1 MKALQWSYLAASFE
15 SNRVLGCA
23 RSSKSM
29 HDPAVH
35 SDGSNQQRVRQAPC
49 FRQCVRARAAVH
61 TTLFKFS
68 QSHLACSVS
77 APSKSPRGFC
87 SHSQSAGLPSS
98 NPIISLLPCH
108 CGTDNH
114 QSPLSCHSFDR
125 RLTSISCLFCCNPCR
140 AVSTCVCVLVSSAAS
155 SVLIWICRT
164 GSILSGLPPRVF

>member
-98 NPIISLLPCH
+98 SPIISLLPCH
-108 CGTDNH
+108 CGTDA
-114 QSPLSCHSFDR
+114 HSFNR
-125 RLTSISCLFCCNPCR
+125 RLTHFLLVCAAIRTAPYQHVCACLCHQQC
-140 AVSTCVCVLVSSAAS
+140 SDLD
-155 SVLIWICRT
+155 
-164 GSILSGLPPRVF
+164 LSHRFNTQCLPPRVF